1 MIQTSNRVAMI
12 SGANR
17 GIGAAITARL
27 AAAGWD
33 LSLGMRRPTRST
45 AAPDALVHAYD
56 AEIAAAEV
64 GWVEE
69 TLTRFGRVDAIVCNA
84 GVMIPKSAIAITET
98 EMASMFTVNVF
109 GPQRLARA
117 AWSALSASGR
127 GRIVVLCSLSGK
139 RVSSADS
146 GAYAMTKFAALGMTH
161 ALRHAGWHAGIRATA
176 ICPGFVA
183 TDMAAALTDM
193 DPATMTQPED
203 VATLVETALNLP
215 NNASMPEIAVNGLI
229 EGNF

>member
-1 MIQTSNRVAMI
+1 MNQTSNRVAMI

-17 GIGAAITARL
+17 GIGAAIAAHL
-27 AAAGWD
+27 ANAGWD
-33 LSLGMRRPTRST
+33 LSLGMRRTTVPGAT
-45 AAPDALVHAYD
+45 PHALVHAYD
-56 AEIAAAEV
+56 AGIPRAEAD
-64 GWVEE
+64 WVSA

-84 GVMIPKSAIAITET
+84 GVMIPKTAIAITDA
-98 EMASMFTVNVF
+98 EMASMFDVNVF
-109 GPQRLARA
+109 APQRLAQA
-117 AWSALSASGR
+117 AWPALSVSGR
-127 GRIVVLCSLSGK
+127 GRVVVICSLSGK

-146 GAYAMTKFAALGMTH
+146 GAYAVTKFAALGLTH

-183 TDMAAALTDM
+183 TDMATALTDM

-203 VATLVETALNLP
+203 VAKLVATALDLP

-229 EGNF
+229 DGNF

>member
-27 AAAGWD
+27 AAAGWN

-117 AWSALSASGR
+117 AWSALSGSGR

-183 TDMAAALTDM
+183 TDMATALTDM